1 MGKSLTLS
9 EQEAGQ
15 RATPSKGE
23 RLEVS
28 GKEEGMGETIRPPT
42 KAGGQTADSGRR
54 GCCCFEV
61 LSCFVK
67 AKGLPGLGKYY
78 IGL

>member
-23 RLEVS
+23 RLEGS

-42 KAGGQTADSGRR
+42 KAGGQTGRQWPE
-54 GCCCFEV
+54 GM
-61 LSCFVK
+61 L
-67 AKGLPGLGKYY
+67 LL
-78 IGL
+78 